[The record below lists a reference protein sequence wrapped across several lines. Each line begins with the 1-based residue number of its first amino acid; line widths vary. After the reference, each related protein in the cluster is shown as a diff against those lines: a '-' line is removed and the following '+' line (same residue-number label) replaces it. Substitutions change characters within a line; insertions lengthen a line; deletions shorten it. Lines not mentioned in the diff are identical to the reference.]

1 MNSIKRIS
9 SLRKALPQSKLFI
22 PVRNYSELDPAN
34 SKDYEYK
41 YLIIHFIF
49 SAFVE
54 QWHSHFKK
62 CDDDFE
68 LERGLNNVFAADWVP
83 SVEIISEAL
92 KASRRLNTFATAV
105 RIIEALEEKAYKKEQ
120 FQAYLKELKPLLDE
134 YGVPTK
140 SELGPFAV
148 TYERNPLYE

>member
-9 SLRKALPQSKLFI
+9 SRINVRKALPQSKLFI

-34 SKDYEYK
+34 SKDYD
-41 YLIIHFIF
+41 
-49 SAFVE
+49 AFVE